1 MSKIHHNIYEKINYT
16 IELPYVSEPINK
28 LAEYIDLLPNHLN
41 ILNPINL
48 TYDAKNTV
56 YLHCP
61 KNNQSL
67 CKESLTRLEP
77 MQRNKSS

>member
-41 ILNPINL
+41 ILNPNHQKIIQIKIIQCFYYHKY
-48 TYDAKNTV
+48 TK
-56 YLHCP
+56 
-61 KNNQSL
+61 
-67 CKESLTRLEP
+67 
-77 MQRNKSS
+77 